1 MTKKDPNNNQKVVN
15 IDSVRKSRKKK
26 GAPTAI
32 LSDTHLAAR
41 AIQTKTCL
49 LCQTQKL
56 CVTKTGL
63 CASCYST
70 LSPGEKKIA
79 DREARHKS
87 IEVTVTDDRWK
98 DKK

>member
-1 MTKKDPNNNQKVVN
+1 VGKKDHKNADKVVHIDTARKEKKEKGTN
-15 IDSVRKSRKKK
+15 IAV
-26 GAPTAI
+26 

-63 CASCYST
+63 CASCYGT
-70 LSPGEKKIA
+70 LSPREKKIA
-79 DREARHKS
+79 DSEAGHKK
-87 IEVTVTDDRWK
+87 IEVKVTDDRWN
-98 DKK
+98 DKE

>member
-1 MTKKDPNNNQKVVN
+1 MTKKNHKNNDKVVN
-15 IDSVRKSRKKK
+15 IDSVRKGRKEK
-26 GAPTAI
+26 GSPTAK

-70 LSPGEKKIA
+70 LSPRDKKIA
-79 DREARHKS
+79 DSEARHKT
-87 IEVTVTDDRWK
+87 IEISVTDDRWK
-98 DKK
+98 KR